1 MSPATVLMKLSETN
15 CQIEHLK
22 ILLLVTLCFF
32 FPFDSWGRLHH
43 LIVALP
49 GPSI

>member
-1 MSPATVLMKLSETN
+1 MSPATVLMKLHEIN
-15 CQIEHLK
+15 CQTEHLK

-32 FPFDSWGRLHH
+32 PFDAWDRLHH

-49 GPSI
+49 EPSR